1 MIKNILGT
9 LSRQV
14 GTGVL
19 QLVTIILISRTYGP
33 EVSGAYTVALLLPTI
48 LATFLNFGIGI
59 ANVYYLGSSQITPLN
74 AWKTT
79 MKLYKR
85 IVFSGLILGGYLVI
99 YHSDTFFSG
108 VSNIQLWIALASF
121 PSSLLLSF
129 IITHFQGLQKFKE
142 LNLALILQ
150 SVVSLFIVVII
161 ILFQRDSVSY
171 LLVAYLTGN
180 IVAMLV
186 SYKKLQIYLVD
197 DLADELNVERK
208 EDYTKKS
215 LKYGLKSHLS
225 NILAFV
231 NYRADILIVNGIAG
245 PAAAGVYIVSIQL
258 TEKIWLLSQSVGTVL
273 LPKLSELSG
282 DDNKKKKLTPQVSRW
297 VLFITFF
304 LATLLGSV
312 SYVLI
317 EFLFGDKFMGA
328 VSALL
333 ILLPGTVLASSSRVL
348 ANDVASRGK
357 PELNMYSSI
366 FVVVT
371 NISLN
376 LILIP
381 DFGIQGAALATTLA
395 YSLNFILR
403 LFIYR
408 YLTGAVFTD
417 VIFLKKSDVK
427 MFVSLIK
434 GTR

>member
-1 MIKNILGT
+1 
-9 LSRQV
+9 
-14 GTGVL
+14 
-19 QLVTIILISRTYGP
+19 
-33 EVSGAYTVALLLPTI
+33 
-48 LATFLNFGIGI
+48 
-59 ANVYYLGSSQITPLN
+59 
-74 AWKTT
+74 
-79 MKLYKR
+79 
-85 IVFSGLILGGYLVI
+85 
-99 YHSDTFFSG
+99 
-108 VSNIQLWIALASF
+108 
-121 PSSLLLSF
+121 
-129 IITHFQGLQKFKE
+129 
-142 LNLALILQ
+142 
-150 SVVSLFIVVII
+150 VSLFIVVII

-180 IVAMLV
+180 VVAMLV

-197 DLADELNVERK
+197 DLADEPNIESK
-208 EDYTKKS
+208 ENYTKKT

-231 NYRADILIVNGIAG
+231 NYRADILIGNGIAG

-427 MFVSLIK
+427 MFISLIK